1 MSAKKAGSRLTG
13 VHQLQKHR
21 ERYLMY
27 ALFLLPA
34 IVFFILAYVLPF
46 EQAIKLSFFEW
57 NGISSTMKFAGL
69 DNFKAIFHDK
79 AYFDSFMFT
88 IKFVLVSTVLVNVIG
103 FALAYIMC
111 GNLKT
116 RNLLRSVFFLPQVI
130 GTLILGYIWQ
140 FIFSY
145 AFPQIGEWTGIELF
159 TVKWLSRADLAYAA
173 LVMVFTWYFSGYLMV
188 IYIAALQGVPD
199 DVLESAQLDGASG
212 FVRLKSIILPVVA
225 PSITANVFLAL
236 VTTFKMF
243 DLNVALTK
251 GGPFG
256 STESIGLH
264 IYNEAFNNRHYGAGS
279 AKGLVFFILIAAL
292 TLTQTY
298 IMKKREVDMG

>member
-1 MSAKKAGSRLTG
+1 MTIKKAEKRSFGSYRFE
-13 VHQLQKHR
+13 KR
-21 ERYLMY
+21 KERYLMY

-34 IVFFILAYVLPF
+34 VVFFILSYVLPF
-46 EQAIKLSFFEW
+46 GQAINLSFYKW
-57 NGISSTMKFAGL
+57 NGISSTMEFVGL
-69 DNFKAIFHDK
+69 DNFKAIFQDK
-79 AYFDSFMFT
+79 AYLNSFLFT
-88 IKFVLVSTVLVNVIG
+88 LKFVFASTILVNIIG
-103 FALAYIMC
+103 FTLAYIMC

-116 RNLLRSVFFLPQVI
+116 RNLLRSMFFLPQVI

-145 AFPQIGEWTGIELF
+145 VFPQIGQWTGIELF
-159 TVKWLSRADLAYAA
+159 TIKWLSRADLSYAA
-173 LVMVFTWYFSGYLMV
+173 LVTVFTWYFSGYLMV

-199 DVLESAQLDGASG
+199 SILESAQLDGASG
-212 FVRLKSIILPVVA
+212 FVRLRKIILPMVA

-243 DLNVALTK
+243 DLNLALTK

-264 IYNEAFNNRHYGAGS
+264 IYYEAFNNRHYGYGS
-279 AKGLVFFILIAAL
+279 AKGLVFFILIATL
-292 TLTQTY
+292 TLTQIY
-298 IMKKREVDMG
+298 IMKKREVDM